1 MGGYVQAGKSTAV
14 DSVRAGASAQQPDA
28 PAATH
33 AGSGF
38 DSAGRPVATGLA
50 PWHETFGATPGKQA
64 LVPTG
69 IEAVDHATVAHHG
82 SGYFLTAEQRAA
94 VLMYRGL
101 RIADAKGEFEG
112 ALSDVWADVAAESDT
127 ELNPIAGIVLNMIA
141 GSASLAL
148 QQAAKAIFRPH
159 AVESLLSDASV
170 KGVQVGEE
178 MSDVA
183 ESRLEVMVGSVIDQA
198 KDSAKP
204 GANAVTTAT
213 ASNKSTK
220 KAFLDAINEQVGD
233 AYAKIRES
241 FPDGMTD
248 TDLMAEF
255 ERWSLKYHRREVYR
269 ERIEKALA
277 RYMNS
282 KASKIGRKDA
292 PTLQTRGGENA
303 VKRELGVAWIK
314 GTGNPVLAYIA
325 QDFNTAGSD
334 FKRASAYTSAPMLSL
349 DDTAH
354 ANDGV
359 PGDVT
364 KATPIGRPM
373 FMGWVEDDLKEAAL
387 AKHEAVWQAE
397 PKTYTYGMLMFGA
410 APSLEVKE
418 GTEP

>member
-1 MGGYVQAGKSTAV
+1 MGGQLQAGKSTAV
-14 DSVRAGASAQQPDA
+14 DSVRANSVAASHDA
-28 PAATH
+28 
-33 AGSGF
+33 G
-38 DSAGRPVATGLA
+38 V
-50 PWHETFGATPGKQA
+50 PGKQT

-69 IEAVDHATVAHHG
+69 VQAIDHATIPHHG
-82 SGYFLTAEQRAA
+82 NGYFLTGEQRSQ
-94 VLMYRGL
+94 VLLYRGM

-112 ALSDVWADVAAESDT
+112 ALSDVWADVGAESDT
-127 ELNPIAGIVLNMIA
+127 ELNPVAGIVLNMIA
-141 GSASLAL
+141 GGSSLAL
-148 QQAAKAIFRPH
+148 QAALKTIFRH
-159 AVESLLSDASV
+159 GAAESLLAEASV
-170 KGVQVGEE
+170 KGVQIGEA

-183 ESRLEVMVGSVIDQA
+183 ESRLEVIVGSVVDQA
-198 KDSAKP
+198 KDLAKP

-213 ASNKSTK
+213 ASDKSTK

-233 AYAKIRES
+233 TYAKIREG

-248 TDLMAEF
+248 TDLLADL
-255 ERWSLKYHRREVYR
+255 ERWSLKYHRREAYR

-277 RYMNS
+277 RYMGS

-292 PTLQTRGGENA
+292 PAVQTRGGDHA
-303 VKRELGVAWIK
+303 VKRELGVAWVK
-314 GTGNPVLAYIA
+314 GTAKPVLAYIA

-349 DDTAH
+349 GDAAH

-359 PGDVT
+359 DGDVT

-373 FMGWVEDDLKEAAL
+373 FMGWVEPDLKEAAL

-397 PKTYTYGMLMFGA
+397 PKTYTFGMLMYGA

-418 GTEP
+418 GDEHE